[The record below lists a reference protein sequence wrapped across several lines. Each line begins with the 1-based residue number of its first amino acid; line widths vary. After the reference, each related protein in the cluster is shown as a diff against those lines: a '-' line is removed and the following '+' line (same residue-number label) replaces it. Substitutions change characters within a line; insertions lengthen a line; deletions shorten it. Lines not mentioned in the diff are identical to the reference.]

1 MLELILRDNFFV
13 LSGGP
18 AAGKTSLLLE
28 LQKRGY
34 AIVPEIARELI
45 KEQQCINGNALPW
58 KDQILY
64 KEIMFDRSIQSFK
77 EIDQMEGQTTPVFFD
92 RSFIDSICYARLIES
107 EISELMNAYAENW
120 RYNTQVF
127 MLPPWKEIYE
137 TDTERKQQWEE
148 AVLTYEMMVDTYE
161 SYGYHIIELPK
172 TTVSE
177 RADFVIKAVQK

>member
-1 MLELILRDNFFV
+1 MLGLILRDNFYV

-34 AIVPEIARELI
+34 AIAPEIARELI
-45 KEQQCINGNALPW
+45 KEQQLTNGNALPW
-58 KDQILY
+58 KDKILY

-77 EIDQMEGQTTPVFFD
+77 EIDQVEGQTKPIFFD
-92 RSFIDSICYARLIES
+92 RSFIDSICYARLIQS
-107 EISELMNAYAENW
+107 EVSEQMIDYVERW

-137 TDTERKQQWEE
+137 TDSERKQQWEE
-148 AVLTYEMMVDTYE
+148 AVLTYEMMVDTYK
-161 SYGYHIIELPK
+161 SYGYQIIELPK
-172 TTVSE
+172 TTVNE

>member
-1 MLELILRDNFFV
+1 MLELILRNNFFV

-45 KEQQCINGNALPW
+45 KEQQRINGNALPW
-58 KDQILY
+58 KDKILY

-107 EISELMNAYAENW
+107 EVTEQMNAYAENW

-148 AVLTYEMMVDTYE
+148 AVLTYEMMLDTYKN
-161 SYGYHIIELPK
+161 YGYQIIELPK
-172 TTVSE
+172 ISVSE